1 MADKQ
6 RTGPPPKKDDRRA
19 ANTTVHLED
28 KGKWNGPE
36 NSTAVNLAKGLSASE
51 RRKAFAEA
59 AKVRSFKH
67 LDAWALRHRIPF
79 VGTFPHEM
87 EELLASGAP
96 AWIAIN
102 FWSGTED
109 EIVFALSH
117 ATQIM
122 IAADNVDPL
131 CREAAELAAEGH
143 RIVMLDGPP
152 QGCGVRLPWG
162 TPSEASE

>member
-28 KGKWNGPE
+28 KGKWNSPE

-117 ATQIM
+117 ATIV